1 MSDLVVL
8 ETEGPVAT
16 LLLNRPDRKNAVNL
30 EMRGLLKQALDR
42 VAQDPEIR
50 ALVLAGAGGSFCA
63 GGDIRDMEGA
73 GLEIEEARRRMR
85 ETGQLTIAL
94 SRLEIPV
101 VAAVEG
107 PAYGAGFGMAM
118 AADFV
123 LAGPGARFCASFGRL
138 GLVPD
143 FGLHRSLPRRVG
155 TARAKELFFSAR
167 EVGAEEAVT
176 LGIVDRLVSDVEV
189 MTAARELSES
199 FVPAS
204 PTALA
209 LSKRIV
215 DRQEMTIEQVVDAEG
230 SAQALCF
237 STCYHK
243 EARRR
248 FLSR

>member
-1 MSDLVVL
+1 MSDPVVL
-8 ETEGPVAT
+8 VAEGPVAT
-16 LLLNRPDRKNAVNL
+16 LLLNRPERRNAVSL
-30 EMRGLLKQALDR
+30 EMRGMLKRALDQI
-42 VAQDPEIR
+42 AGDPAIR
-50 ALVLAGAGGSFCA
+50 ALVLTGAGGSFCA

-73 GLEIEEARRRMR
+73 GHDPEEARRRMG
-85 ETGQLTIAL
+85 ETGKLAVAL
-94 SRLEIPV
+94 SKLGIPV
-101 VAAVEG
+101 VAAVDG

-118 AADFV
+118 AADIV

-143 FGLHRSLPRRVG
+143 FALHWSLPRRVG
-155 TARAKELFFSAR
+155 PARAKELFFSAR

-176 LGIVDRLVSDVEV
+176 LGIADRLVRGTETA
-189 MTAARELSES
+189 TAARELAES
-199 FVPAS
+199 FVSAS

-215 DRQEMTIEQVVDAEG
+215 DREEMTIEQVVEAEG

-237 STCYHK
+237 STGYHK